1 VGGVQLSH
9 GGTVNKVKSG
19 FEYLGGLTPWNGR
32 GGFDLD
38 GIRSTLKRLGDP
50 QDSLPTIHIAGTN
63 GKGSVSAAVSS
74 ILAQSG
80 YKVGLNS
87 SPHLFKMNERIVVDG
102 VPCSD
107 EVLGEFAIDVRE
119 AANRAVVE
127 LSFHEAITAISFL
140 AFRELGLDWSVIE
153 VGLGGRLD
161 ASNIIK
167 RPAATAIVTIDF
179 DHQHILGDTLAKIAV
194 EKAGIIKQGTPNVTG
209 ALPKE
214 ALEVV
219 NRRAHGNVHYR
230 YGKEFDSR
238 QLSGVE
244 VNRFEYWGKDFPIL
258 PSATFEFNSPLPGL
272 HQGHNMAVAA
282 TLALLVGI
290 TPETCKSGIENLH
303 WPARLESISIG
314 GREFILDSAH
324 NPAGI
329 RAFLSYLR
337 SKSSPQVDLTFGVLD
352 TKNWQE
358 MIKQLKP
365 YVACWRLLLPDSA
378 SAVPLELVQ
387 EEIGAGV
394 SGTGVRIVRYEKDYE
409 GCIRDL
415 IEENEGQPAYV
426 AGSMYMV
433 GRMRGMLSPASP
445 VLWKRAN

>member
-1 VGGVQLSH
+1 
-9 GGTVNKVKSG
+9 VNKVKSG
-19 FEYLGGLTPWNGR
+19 FDYLGGLIPWNGR

-87 SPHLFKMNERIVVDG
+87 SPHLFKMNERIVIDG

-107 EVLGEFAIDVRE
+107 QVLGEFATDVRE

-127 LSFHEAITAISFL
+127 LSFHEAITAVSFL
-140 AFRELGLDWSVIE
+140 VFRELGLDWAVME

-179 DHQHILGDTLAKIAV
+179 DHQHILGDSLAKIAS
-194 EKAGIIKQGTPNVTG
+194 EKAGIIKPGTPNVTG
-209 ALPKE
+209 ALSKE
-214 ALEVV
+214 ALQVV
-219 NRRAHGNVHYR
+219 NRKAQGNIHFM
-230 YGKEFDSR
+230 YGRDFDSR
-238 QLSGVE
+238 QLSGSD
-244 VNRFEYWGKDFPIL
+244 VNRFEYWGKNFPIS
-258 PSATFEFNSPLPGL
+258 PSVTFEFNSPLPGI

-282 TLALLVGI
+282 TLGLLVGI
-290 TPETCKSGIENLH
+290 TPENCKKGIENVF
-303 WPARLESISIG
+303 WPARLESLSAG
-314 GREFILDSAH
+314 GREFVLDSAH

-329 RAFLSYLR
+329 RAFIAFL
-337 SKSSPQVDLTFGVLD
+337 KSRGHQHIDLTFGVLD

-358 MIKQLKP
+358 MIAQLKP
-365 YVACWRLLLPDSA
+365 YVGCWRLLLPESG
-378 SAVPLELVQ
+378 SAVPLELVDQ
-387 EEIGAGV
+387 EIRRGV
-394 SGTGVRIVRYEKDYE
+394 SGTGVRIVRYESDYE
-409 GCIRDL
+409 GCLRDL
-415 IEENEGQPAYV
+415 MQEGEGQPAYV

-433 GRMRGMLSPASP
+433 GRVRGMLSPASP
-445 VLWKRAN
+445 VLWTRSK